1 MAANLGK
8 YLGKSVAG
16 IPVGAWV
23 AVVGGGLAIGWY
35 FSKGTA
41 KNSGGT
47 SPDAQVPLTDPGV
60 GSGGGQFV
68 YDPPTNVTNPNTDA
82 ITDNNTWARRAINWL
97 IAQGYDP
104 GLSQSAVS
112 KFINGT
118 NRTLVEQTL
127 INLALVQ
134 FGAPPDDVP
143 LPEVPQT
150 PPTHTIPETKPP
162 TPVRAFNYYTIRA
175 GDSVGSIAAR
185 FNTSWWNIYVAND
198 KVGLRPDGSKGVM
211 SGPWDTKPGTL
222 LVIPAT
228 SAGLRKPPNTVG
240 GPIRY
245 YTAVN
250 GDTVSS
256 VAAKYH
262 IHPAN
267 LFQANDIAGM
277 RPDGSKGF
285 LINPSQKIPAGK
297 RLVVPYQ

>member
-1 MAANLGK
+1 MALDLGK
-8 YLGKSVAG
+8 QVGPL
-16 IPVGAWV
+16 PLGAWV

-41 KNSGGT
+41 SNNAAAQT
-47 SPDAQVPLTDPGV
+47 QVPLTDPGV

-68 YDPPTNVTNPNTDA
+68 YDPPTNVTDPNTDVIA
-82 ITDNNTWARRAINWL
+82 DNSTWARRAINWL

-104 GLSQSAVS
+104 GTAQSAVT

-118 NRTLVEQTL
+118 NRTLTEQTL

-134 FGAPPDDVP
+134 FGSPPEDVP

-150 PPTHTIPETKPP
+150 PPGQGIPETKPP
-162 TPVRAFNYYTIRA
+162 TQMKAFNYYTIRA
-175 GDSVGSIAAR
+175 GDSVGSIATR
-185 FNTSWWNIYVAND
+185 FNTSWWNIYIAND
-198 KVGLRPDGSKGVM
+198 RVGLRPDGSRGVM

-228 SAGLRKPPNTVG
+228 AAGLRKPPATKG

-245 YTAVN
+245 YTTVN
-250 GDTVSS
+250 GDTVTS
-256 VAAKYH
+256 VATKFH

-267 LFQANDIAGM
+267 LFQANDIAGV

-285 LINPSQKIPAGK
+285 LINPSQKLKPGL
-297 RLVVPYQ
+297 RLIVPYQ